1 MSYLCRIIIMYTMY
15 TFQKLHKRLT
25 FLACEYLN
33 YMYANVF
40 WISAIVIVKHS
51 NTNLKTVD
59 YFDMFFFIN
68 DRRLN
73 SLCLLRNVIINY
85 LSNFYSKTHT
95 HISYD
100 LWDNDSNEFSYF
112 VLLLH
117 YHT

>member
-1 MSYLCRIIIMYTMY
+1 MSSVVHELFPYDFILSDILLYVALYVCILCIHICCIFMSYLCRIIIMYTVY

-59 YFDMFFFIN
+59 YFDMFF
-68 DRRLN
+68 L
-73 SLCLLRNVIINY
+73 
-85 LSNFYSKTHT
+85 
-95 HISYD
+95 
-100 LWDNDSNEFSYF
+100 
-112 VLLLH
+112 
-117 YHT
+117 